1 MVIHSGTPE
10 PALFTA
16 EDKLHQRLAP
26 HLQRVLIVE
35 PQPAA
40 VKLLADLLRSI
51 AATQI
56 VSAATDQKAL
66 QMAAVVDPQIIF
78 MEHSGPSLDGARLAR
93 AIRRSDFSCRKA
105 PIIMVTGEATAQAI
119 LGARD
124 AGVHEFLRKPFTIKD
139 LLRRLEAVALKP
151 RDWVEAV
158 QYVGPDRR
166 RFNSGDYAGPRK
178 RKSDA
183 RKTPDEARLIQALKI
198 VRAAAGALDSDW
210 PQARRAL
217 LAQAADI
224 QKVAVSVSNPTMMEA
239 AAALSRQLTD
249 ETATDR
255 RALDGAIGSLLVFM
269 PPEAAEAARAA

>member
-1 MVIHSGTPE
+1 
-10 PALFTA
+10 LFNA
-16 EDKLHQRLAP
+16 DEKLHQRLAS
-26 HLQRVLIVE
+26 HLQRVLIVD

-40 VKLLADLLRSI
+40 VKLLGDLLRSI

-56 VSAATDQKAL
+56 VTASNDQKAYQL
-66 QMAAVVDPQIIF
+66 AGGFDPQMIF
-78 MEHSGPSLDGARLAR
+78 MEHSSSHLDGAKLAR
-93 AIRRSDFSCRKA
+93 AIRRSEFPCRKA
-105 PIIMVTGEATAQAI
+105 PILMVTGEATAQAI

-178 RKSDA
+178 RRSDA
-183 RKTPDEARLIQALKI
+183 RKTPDQARVLQALKI

-210 PQARRAL
+210 MQARRAL
-217 LAQAADI
+217 LAQTSDLQKAA
-224 QKVAVSVSNPTMMEA
+224 VAVGDMKLMEA
-239 AAALSRQLTD
+239 AIALGRQLPG
-249 ETATDR
+249 EGAINR
-255 RALDGAIGSLLVFM
+255 AALDGAIRDLLTFM
-269 PPEAAEAARAA
+269 PRDEAGTAKAA

>member
-1 MVIHSGTPE
+1 MFDADE
-10 PALFTA
+10 
-16 EDKLHQRLAP
+16 KLHQRLAP
-26 HLQRVLIVE
+26 RLQRVLIVD
-35 PQPAA
+35 PQPAS
-40 VKLLADLLRSI
+40 VKLLGDLLRSI
-51 AATQI
+51 VATQI
-56 VSAATDQKAL
+56 VAAPNDAKAL
-66 QMAAVVDPQIIF
+66 QLAAVFDPQIIF
-78 MEHSGPSLDGARLAR
+78 VEHSGLHMNGAKLAR
-93 AIRRSDFSCRKA
+93 AIRRSDFACRKA
-105 PIIMVTGEATAQAI
+105 PIIMVTGEATAGAI

-183 RKTPDEARLIQALKI
+183 RKTPDQARLIQALKI
-198 VRAAAGALDSDW
+198 VRAASGALDSDW

-224 QKVAVSVSNPTMMEA
+224 QKVAVSVNDMTMMTA

-249 ETATDR
+249 EAVSDR
-255 RALDGAIGSLLVFM
+255 LALGEAITGLLVYM
-269 PPEAAEAARAA
+269 PKEELDAARAA